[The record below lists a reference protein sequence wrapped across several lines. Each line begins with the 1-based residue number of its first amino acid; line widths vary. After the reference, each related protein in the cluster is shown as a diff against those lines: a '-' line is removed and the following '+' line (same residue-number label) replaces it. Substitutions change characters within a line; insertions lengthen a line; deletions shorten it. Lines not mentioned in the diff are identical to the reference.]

1 MILPLCIDEIINP
14 AKCKEMLINFMNE
27 PNVLLKPIVVD
38 NNTIQRVSSNKLLGV
53 FVDGDLKWN

>member
-1 MILPLCIDEIINP
+1 
-14 AKCKEMLINFMNE
+14 MNE